1 MKTFLHPLLHINAAF
16 FRFSMSF
23 PVIKKKKKKR
33 GEKKMVVKAEE
44 KQLTR

>member
-23 PVIKKKKKKR
+23 PVIKKKKK
-33 GEKKMVVKAEE
+33 GGKKDGG
-44 KQLTR
+44 QS